1 MKDVSRLN
9 AADEDSLNSIPEIGP
24 VIAKSIVD
32 FFHEERN
39 LLLIERLKNS
49 GLNFHGEKNI
59 VSDDL
64 PLSGQIFVISGTLPG
79 MSRDE
84 AKDLIERNG
93 GKTSSSVS
101 KKTSYLL
108 LGANPGSK
116 FDKAQSL
123 GIPTI
128 TIEELQQRLNKENA

>member
-1 MKDVSRLN
+1 
-9 AADEDSLNSIPEIGP
+9 
-24 VIAKSIVD
+24 
-32 FFHEERN
+32 
-39 LLLIERLKNS
+39 
-49 GLNFHGEKNI
+49 
-59 VSDDL
+59 
-64 PLSGQIFVISGTLPG
+64 

-101 KKTSYLL
+101 KNTSYLL

-116 FDKAQSL
+116 LDKAQSL